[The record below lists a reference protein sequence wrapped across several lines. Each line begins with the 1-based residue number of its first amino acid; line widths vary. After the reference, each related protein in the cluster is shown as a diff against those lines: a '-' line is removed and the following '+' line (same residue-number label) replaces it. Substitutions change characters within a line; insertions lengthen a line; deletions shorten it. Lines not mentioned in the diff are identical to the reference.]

1 MTYTEI
7 SFDIKVIVKPVF
19 LENESDVITGKYVYA
34 YFITIENLGQEP
46 VKLLNRYWH
55 IADSTGDVY
64 EIEGEG
70 VIGRQPVIGPGK
82 SHSYNSYCVLKSMA
96 GNMKGY
102 YLMQRDNGERVKVNI
117 PEFHL
122 RSHLLN

>member
-7 SFDIKVIVKPVF
+7 SNDVKVIVKPVF
-19 LENESDVITGKYVYA
+19 IENESDVIAGKFVYA
-34 YFITIENLGQEP
+34 YFITIENMGTEP
-46 VKLLNRYWH
+46 VKLLSRYWH
-55 IADSTGDVY
+55 ITDSTGDIY

-70 VIGRQPVIGPGK
+70 VIGRQPVIQPGK

-96 GNMKGY
+96 GTMKGY
-102 YLMQRDNGERVKVNI
+102 YLMQRDTGERVKVSI
-117 PEFHL
+117 PEFLL